1 MTQQEKIIRLIYS
14 ASEESSDM
22 PDYSIVEQAFK
33 EHDQAIRNFLLS
45 ATGSATE
52 AEDILQEMYLNLVKK
67 QPKQDQFTASNNGIP
82 KAYLLVAATNIIRD
96 RKRRDRVRSMDLHR
110 SIDDYACKDG
120 SPLVENQLIW
130 RQGVQIVDTA
140 LKELKP
146 IYREVFLLHR
156 LENLSFPQISE
167 RTGIPLRTVQRY
179 SSHAL
184 LHCKEALEKHRW
196 F

>member
-1 MTQQEKIIRLIYS
+1 MTQQEKIVRLIYS
-14 ASEESSDM
+14 ASDNDVAT
-22 PDYSIVEQAFK
+22 PDYAIVEQAFK
-33 EHDQAIRNFLLS
+33 EHDKAIRRFLLS
-45 ATGSATE
+45 ATGSVTE
-52 AEDILQEMYLNLVKK
+52 TEDILQEMYLNLVKK
-67 QPKQDQFTASNNGIP
+67 RPSQDQFTASDTGIP

-96 RKRRDRVRSMDLHR
+96 RKRRDRVRHIDRHS
-110 SIDDYACKDG
+110 SIDDSSYKDT

-130 RQGVQIVDTA
+130 RQGIQIVDIA

-146 IYREVFLLHR
+146 VYREVFLLHR

-184 LHCKEALEKHRW
+184 QHCKKALEKHKW

>member
-1 MTQQEKIIRLIYS
+1 MTQQEKIIRLIYN
-14 ASEESSDM
+14 ASENNSDT
-22 PDYSIVEQAFK
+22 PDYSIIEQALK
-33 EHDQAIRNFLLS
+33 EHDKSIRTFLLS
-45 ATGSATE
+45 ATGSVTE
-52 AEDILQEMYLNLVKK
+52 TEDILQEMYLNLIKK
-67 QPKQDQFTASNNGIP
+67 QPKQDQFTASDQGIP

-96 RKRRDRVRSMDLHR
+96 RKRRDRVRNSDRH
-110 SIDDYACKDG
+110 SPIDEYACKDT

-130 RQGVQIVDTA
+130 RQGVKIVDTA

-179 SSHAL
+179 SSQAL